1 MKKGIIFIAPLGARD
16 KKTVLFN
23 EIVSLYPEND
33 YSSVLY
39 LTPNVFVL
47 REAERQF
54 FFHVKRFNKRP
65 TYISFQAFT
74 IRHLAEY
81 LHQLYGREDVLSDR
95 LRPLILCEILKEKN
109 IGHSRLLSDL
119 FKKIKHYVLNK
130 SPAQLKEE
138 IREQIFEERAAQRA
152 VNAIE
157 ILERY
162 EVELN
167 KKGLIDS
174 EGMLKNSIT
183 LIRKHLFP
191 ATVVIDGFFDPTPL
205 ELEIIKALIDRA
217 ERAFILV
224 EEDTELFNY
233 FQSHPEGM
241 VKKRLRATIH
251 RDNAGY
257 YPYPSLEEEV
267 EGIARMIKNLI
278 LQGIRPWEIIVSFP
292 ALSKYL
298 PMLRRVFQ
306 KHDIPLSIEEYELS
320 STKPLIALE
329 EMITSIQDDYPK
341 NDFLSFLTS
350 PHFPAIP
357 DILKEWAV
365 TYSYK
370 AGIVKGKDSWLS
382 IREILFNS
390 LAEELSETDK
400 ERIGKFQ
407 REIRQVINLLEDIKN
422 KRDLGSF
429 IDAFEA
435 ALDKLGFLDSLA
447 DEEEII
453 GKITNRFSELRHF
466 ASLYDLSLSD
476 VETSGLYLK
485 HLLKD
490 IKGMDEKKEGVR
502 VIPYELAAGL
512 EAKALFFGGMI
523 EGEFPYRPEIDPI
536 LPERVKKSLG
546 MPHLEYYLHRQ
557 RQYFRRLLHISLHEP
572 YFSCPTADG
581 DKVFLP
587 SPFLDWGKIIKPPVL
602 NLLTEEEILIREG
615 AIKSIEGM
623 PRIFWDEKIFH
634 DKEVRHILSQRIGT
648 IPRDYIRVT
657 DIDFYRRCPLRFYIE
672 KVLGIEIEKPPR
684 FEVEGRLWGSL
695 AHKTMEY
702 VFKDRGVKLED
713 MDKRL
718 FQGLEISLR
727 QFPIGD
733 FWSRVAREI
742 FRRLLPVLKEQET
755 DIRMEG
761 FVPYKVEENIIAEIN
776 GLRLKGKIDRVDKKF
791 KNQKSKIK
799 NKDSLSRTSE
809 SVILLDYKTG
819 SVDDDSLQLPLYAS
833 MWQKK
838 YPEAVEKVGFYS
850 LKDGRVRW
858 YPKGLDMEGFIQW
871 ALETAQELVKEMK
884 KGIFLPAPYKD
895 EECRYCYHSPLC
907 KAIK

>member
-1 MKKGIIFIAPLGARD
+1 MKKGIIFIAPLGARN
-16 KKTVLFN
+16 KKAVLFN

-47 REAERQF
+47 TEAERQF
-54 FFHVKRFNKRP
+54 FFHIKRFNKKP
-65 TYISFQAFT
+65 TYIPFQTFT

-81 LHQLYGREDVLSDR
+81 LHQLYCREDIISDR

-119 FKKIKHYVLNK
+119 FKKIKHYVLHK
-130 SPAQLKEE
+130 SLAQLKEE
-138 IREQIFEERAAQRA
+138 VKQQIFEEKAAQRA

-157 ILERY
+157 TLERY

-167 KKGLIDS
+167 KRGLIDS
-174 EGMLKNSIT
+174 EEMLKNSVS
-183 LIRKHLFP
+183 LIRKHLSP
-191 ATVVIDGFFDPTPL
+191 VTLVIDGFFDPTLL
-205 ELEIIKALIDRA
+205 ELEIIKALVEKA
-217 ERAFILV
+217 ERTFILL

-241 VKKRLRATIH
+241 MEKRLRSAIH
-251 RDNAGY
+251 RDDAGY
-257 YPYPSLEEEV
+257 HPYPSLEEEV

-292 ALSKYL
+292 VLSKYL
-298 PMLRRVFQ
+298 PMLKRVFQ

-320 STKPLIALE
+320 TTKPLVALE
-329 EMITSIQDDYPK
+329 EMITCIEDDYPK

-357 DILKEWAV
+357 DILKEWAI
-365 TYSYK
+365 TYSYR

-382 IREILFNS
+382 IKEILFNS
-390 LAEELSETDK
+390 LAEELSEADK
-400 ERIGKFQ
+400 GRIGKFQ
-407 REIRQVINLLEDIKN
+407 RELRQVINLLEDIKN
-422 KRDLGSF
+422 KKDLGSF

-435 ALDKLGFLDSLA
+435 TLDKLGFFDSLSDG
-447 DEEEII
+447 DEILN
-453 GKITNRFSELRHF
+453 KITNRFSELRRF
-466 ASLYDLSLSD
+466 ASLYGLSPSD
-476 VETSGLYLK
+476 VTTSGLYLR

-502 VIPYELAAGL
+502 VVPYELAAGL

-536 LPERVKKSLG
+536 LPERVKKSLR

-557 RQYFRRLLHISLHEP
+557 RQYFKRLLHISIHEP
-572 YFSCPTADG
+572 CFSCPTADG

-587 SPFLDWGKIIKPPVL
+587 SPFLDWGKTITPPAL
-602 NLLTEEEILIREG
+602 NIPTKEEILIREG
-615 AIKSIEGM
+615 AIKSTEEA
-623 PRIFWDEKIFH
+623 PRMFWDEKIFH

-648 IPRDYIRVT
+648 IPKDYIRVT

-672 KVLGIEIEKPPR
+672 KVLCIEIEKPPR

-702 VFKDRGVKLED
+702 VFRDRSIKLED
-713 MDKRL
+713 IEKRL
-718 FQGLEISLR
+718 FQGLEISLK

-761 FVPYKVEENIIAEIN
+761 FIPYKVEENIIAEVN
-776 GLRLKGKIDRVDKKF
+776 GLKLKGKIDRVDKKLKT
-791 KNQKSKIK
+791 KNSKLKIE
-799 NKDSLSRTSE
+799 DSQPKPSE
-809 SVILLDYKTG
+809 SVILLDYKTS

-833 MWQKK
+833 MWQKR
-838 YPEAVEKVGFYS
+838 YSEPVEKVGFYS

-858 YPKGLDMEGFIQW
+858 YPKGLDMEEFIQW
-871 ALETAQELVKEMK
+871 ALETAERLVKEMR
-884 KGIFLPAPYKD
+884 KGMFSPAPYKD
-895 EECRYCYHSPLC
+895 EECRFCYHSPLC
-907 KAIK
+907 KTAK